1 MSNNIEELKKKLAI
15 IEEHNYELQL
25 ENNLI
30 LDSLEKIEKMLGELQ
45 TQTAAEFAVKDAAI
59 SESEKKLTLAL
70 KILED
75 WKRNYYS
82 VLGKLHAVEVELS
95 TSRTEVEIFRNLLY
109 KAKGLN
115 NV

>member
-30 LDSLEKIEKMLGELQ
+30 YDSLEKIEKMLGELQ

-59 SESEKKLTLAL
+59 SESETKFKHTFR
-70 KILED
+70 ILED
-75 WKRNYYS
+75 WKKNYYS
-82 VLGKLHAVEVELS
+82 VLGKLHTTEVELS
-95 TSRTEVEIFRNLLY
+95 IAKNETEIFRNLLY